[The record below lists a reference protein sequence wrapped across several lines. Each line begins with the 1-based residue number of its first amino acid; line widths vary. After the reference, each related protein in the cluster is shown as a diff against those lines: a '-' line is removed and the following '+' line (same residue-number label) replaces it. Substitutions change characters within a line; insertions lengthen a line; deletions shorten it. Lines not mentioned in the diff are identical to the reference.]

1 LKPDRCTSAS
11 LLTFGFRKTIRGG
24 FDGCTSRRKLLKC
37 WRIDILVFK
46 TADDPLLWRQC
57 GMSTAKRLVLSLRGR
72 KQSSPGPFSG
82 GSGGGVLPCD
92 PGSSSSSTRLVIGG
106 GGSRYGGAQCSSPG
120 GGDHHHHTSFCSNHE
135 LDEIAVVST
144 NADPL
149 HVKYGSGSLTAANG
163 PRLVPGTLCS
173 SWIILVFKLKCA
185 VKLLRDLNH
194 QSLKTV

>member
-1 LKPDRCTSAS
+1 VCTPRDAGAS
-11 LLTFGFRKTIRGG
+11 LVWLL
-24 FDGCTSRRKLLKC
+24 SRRS
-37 WRIDILVFK
+37 
-46 TADDPLLWRQC
+46 

-106 GGSRYGGAQCSSPG
+106 SGSRYGGVQCSSPG
-120 GGDHHHHTSFCSNHE
+120 GGEHQHSSLCSNHE

-149 HVKYGSGSLTAANG
+149 HVKYGSGSLSAANG
-163 PRLVPGTLCS
+163 PRLVPGTFCLTPAVVVCRAN
-173 SWIILVFKLKCA
+173 ICCKILS
-185 VKLLRDLNH
+185 H
-194 QSLKTV
+194 TVPRPKWRASHLFNSRV

>member
-1 LKPDRCTSAS
+1 M
-11 LLTFGFRKTIRGG
+11 
-24 FDGCTSRRKLLKC
+24 
-37 WRIDILVFK
+37 FK
-46 TADDPLLWRQC
+46 TADDPLLWQRR

-92 PGSSSSSTRLVIGG
+92 PGSSSSSTRLVIAGG
-106 GGSRYGGAQCSSPG
+106 TSRYSGAHCSSPG
-120 GGDHHHHTSFCSNHE
+120 AGDHHHTSFCSNHE

-163 PRLVPGTLCS
+163 PRLVPGTLFMAV
-173 SWIILVFKLKCA
+173 SWLILLVSGKCTVSLLQDLKYNSLITNSA
-185 VKLLRDLNH
+185 VALWQSNH
-194 QSLKTV
+194 KCFM